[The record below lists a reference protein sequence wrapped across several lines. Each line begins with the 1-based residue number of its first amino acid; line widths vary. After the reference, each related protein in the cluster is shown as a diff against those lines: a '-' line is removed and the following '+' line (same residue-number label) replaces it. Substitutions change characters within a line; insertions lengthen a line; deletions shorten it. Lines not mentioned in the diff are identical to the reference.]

1 MGSLRVYNADSM
13 ENAFKAISK
22 NDTSG
27 LKSAIYSDWYTD
39 KINSEADSVAY
50 DKTPVEVTD
59 SRGYVYYTTDGTEF
73 SATSTTTDL
82 ENALVYPGKAVV
94 DVPDYFDLTDNNEIY
109 LTGFIDGMSKDTNLK
124 LKLTA
129 KNEDNTPVVKTGTAH
144 ISQFGEYDVTVN
156 VTVTDDVITD
166 IEVTGANFAGTYAET
181 NKMMLEKAVN
191 GLKGSYINKSATDVK
206 EITGVDAVS
215 GATYSSNAIRDA
227 ILNALELKQ
236 EEEVINL
243 PTEKLAEGEYSVDIA
258 YYTDKVKHSLV
269 ENDKTKAKIVV
280 DKDGSMTLVTDIING
295 TSKEPLYIY
304 GFNGYYEGNDT
315 SKSLKEAA
323 VEMNDIQYS
332 DDVFGEDEKVVTKV
346 SFPLEGD
353 FAAIYNTNADIYVPA
368 MKNLNG
374 FVSGINFKQGR
385 FSADCFVKVYWDSLT
400 KTSSDDTTKETT
412 FGSAKTT
419 LTAGTY
425 SIPASLKNAGN
436 VSQDSMAAGCIKSA
450 SMTVAADGT
459 ATVTVDLQ
467 SVSFAGLTAY
477 ASNWK
482 IYQGTSADGKTVD
495 AQYTTDEEGRVTQI
509 TFTLPDNSYDGVY
522 VNMFV
527 DAMNYSPDAYLALD
541 YANAVKIAEPDP
553 APTPDPSDNKI
564 ADGNYYV
571 PIALWNAVSDKASM
585 GNAAFEKNSSALIT
599 VKDGKVVKVQIAMN
613 PVTVT
618 SIYSAV
624 TAFEVEGVT
633 VTIDKTE
640 KITTSAGNEVD
651 AIRLVTFEL
660 PEGAQPSVADITYAD
675 VSFKVPDTPM
685 GDTMMSARLRFDWS
699 ALTATSDTS
708 LVPAEDQ
715 TEEKSPAVDVTDE
728 KTGVHVSA
736 AEGVLP
742 VGSELKVT
750 KVSAGTEYTKAAN
763 ALADVGSSF
772 ELYEVHFEKD
782 GQEVEPDGSVVV
794 KYLIPAGM
802 NADNVVLYR
811 INDDGSKTLI
821 KGSVEN
827 GYYVVTTKGFSYYAL
842 VEKTTTDNSSAAGG
856 NSNTAG
862 GSANT
867 ADNSNSGV
875 KTADASAMGM
885 WTAAFFASLSAAG
898 LAIFRRKKR
907 PEEKED

>member
-1 MGSLRVYNADSM
+1 
-13 ENAFKAISK
+13 
-22 NDTSG
+22 
-27 LKSAIYSDWYTD
+27 
-39 KINSEADSVAY
+39 
-50 DKTPVEVTD
+50 
-59 SRGYVYYTTDGTEF
+59 
-73 SATSTTTDL
+73 
-82 ENALVYPGKAVV
+82 
-94 DVPDYFDLTDNNEIY
+94 
-109 LTGFIDGMSKDTNLK
+109 
-124 LKLTA
+124 
-129 KNEDNTPVVKTGTAH
+129 
-144 ISQFGEYDVTVN
+144 
-156 VTVTDDVITD
+156 
-166 IEVTGANFAGTYAET
+166 
-181 NKMMLEKAVN
+181 
-191 GLKGSYINKSATDVK
+191 
-206 EITGVDAVS
+206 
-215 GATYSSNAIRDA
+215 
-227 ILNALELKQ
+227 
-236 EEEVINL
+236 
-243 PTEKLAEGEYSVDIA
+243 
-258 YYTDKVKHSLV
+258 
-269 ENDKTKAKIVV
+269 
-280 DKDGSMTLVTDIING
+280 
-295 TSKEPLYIY
+295 
-304 GFNGYYEGNDT
+304 
-315 SKSLKEAA
+315 
-323 VEMNDIQYS
+323 
-332 DDVFGEDEKVVTKV
+332 
-346 SFPLEGD
+346 
-353 FAAIYNTNADIYVPA
+353 
-368 MKNLNG
+368 
-374 FVSGINFKQGR
+374 
-385 FSADCFVKVYWDSLT
+385 
-400 KTSSDDTTKETT
+400 
-412 FGSAKTT
+412 
-419 LTAGTY
+419 
-425 SIPASLKNAGN
+425 
-436 VSQDSMAAGCIKSA
+436 
-450 SMTVAADGT
+450 MTVAADGT
-459 ATVTVDLQ
+459 AAVTVDLQ

-541 YANAVKIAEPDP
+541 YANAVKTAEPDP
-553 APTPDPSDNKI
+553 APTPDPDPTPTPTPTPDPTPDPEPTPTPTPDPSDNKI

-742 VGSELKVT
+742 EGSELKVT

-763 ALADVGSSF
+763 SLADVGSNF

-842 VEKTTTDNSSAAGG
+842 VEKTSTDNGSAAGG

-875 KTADASAMGM
+875 KTADSSAMGM
-885 WTAAFFASLSAAG
+885 WAAAFFASLSAAG
-898 LAIFRRKKR
+898 LAIFKRKKR